1 MRRISF
7 SKAEYD
13 LLYDRLQPVAELER
27 APDTPTIDRY
37 AAQYATDMS
46 KALKSIHQDPA
57 TEYESRQI
65 CESMKHNTVPRY
77 SQVIYHT
84 PLKNMPLL
92 INHEDPLM
100 RAIALWRLEIAR

>member
-13 LLYDRLQPVAELER
+13 LLYDRIQPVAALET
-27 APDTPTIDRY
+27 ASVSSIMDRY
-37 AAQYATDMS
+37 AAQDAQLIS
-46 KALKSIHQDPA
+46 IILKSIHQNPVS
-57 TEYESRQI
+57 EYESRQI
-65 CESMKHNTVPRY
+65 CERMKQHTTTRY
-77 SQVIYHT
+77 PQMIYHT

-92 INHEDPLM
+92 INHEDPLI